1 MTAKAMT
8 PSQQQRF
15 IRICE
20 DQGIR
25 VTRTKKGLFIRF
37 PDGTSTVQ
45 HFTTS
50 DVKAVPNQISR
61 FRRAGMT
68 HPDDP
73 RGPKDLPKY
82 ITGGTI
88 SEATRKKIVDYV
100 VSRGIPDIVY
110 QKDVTKDLNMDPG
123 WANRALYHTGF
134 RPGKAKNS
142 KIGRPWYTP
151 QELVDQRTPEPS
163 DVDVPV
169 EPKPTLV
176 HDPVVGEEPKP
187 DPRFEPE
194 TIAAVGKVTDA
205 GWDVKTMIIG
215 PTDPVLEEALAQIED
230 DDEQDLTDPETPT
243 PEQVGQAVE
252 DGTAEDV
259 PIPHVDFIDERDS
272 WVVDPEELLGVHLH
286 RMMQDRLAVLRAVGL
301 DFEIRVWRKGS

>member
-1 MTAKAMT
+1 
-8 PSQQQRF
+8 
-15 IRICE
+15 
-20 DQGIR
+20 
-25 VTRTKKGLFIRF
+25 
-37 PDGTSTVQ
+37 
-45 HFTTS
+45 
-50 DVKAVPNQISR
+50 
-61 FRRAGMT
+61 MT
-68 HPDDP
+68 HPEDP

-151 QELVDQRTPEPS
+151 QDLVDLRQPEAS
-163 DVDVPV
+163 DVEVPV

-187 DPRFEPE
+187 DAK
-194 TIAAVGKVTDA
+194 I
-205 GWDVKTMIIG
+205 IIG
-215 PTDPVLEEALAQIED
+215 PIDPVLEEALAQIED
-230 DDEQDLTDPETPT
+230 DDEEDLTTPDPIEDIT
-243 PEQVGQAVE
+243 PEESAAHNEAMNPTRDEAEVDRLKGLAQNSVVE
-252 DGTAEDV
+252 QIIERE
-259 PIPHVDFIDERDS
+259 FIDSHES
-272 WVVDPEELLGVHLH
+272 WVVEPEKLFGSKFASFMRDELRILDALGI
-286 RMMQDRLAVLRAVGL
+286 
-301 DFEIRVWRKGS
+301 DFEIRVWRRDS